1 MGSRRRTRTGLLVVP
16 VLVLALAGC
25 TPAAASRVAEAPAQA
40 ASEELASALSGF
52 LDETVGV
59 AGATGAVAGVWS
71 PWGGSW
77 EGAVGWESDE
87 RTTAL
92 TTDAHLRLGT
102 GGTEAMTCDVVL
114 ALADSGRVDLDADV
128 GETLRS
134 LPGIDGL
141 TLRELCAHTSGLADF
156 RSALWPTVLQN
167 PPRQWPTLELLAAA
181 QVRGASAEPGAAWSD
196 SATGP
201 LLAGIVAAQ
210 VTGRSIGELYDQYV
224 VPRYGLRSTEL
235 PGASEVDLPAP
246 SPRGYAVALDPA
258 TGEKRCDV
266 RLDVTAA
273 SPSALGAAG
282 GALTDLED
290 LRRLATG
297 LAADPA
303 GDAMW
308 QDPVV
313 QGQGRA
319 DYLRAG
325 LGGHEA
331 GPLRG
336 FSGLAPGFVTAA
348 YSDPVSGLTVAVSI
362 NSSTPGGDFAATVA
376 RTLAAIAV
384 EQGAA
389 TGAEGLPRLPWTA
402 DGERGAVQG
411 TPTRC

>member
-1 MGSRRRTRTGLLVVP
+1 MGFRRLTRTGLLVVP

-25 TPAAASRVAEAPAQA
+25 TPNASLVADAPAQP
-40 ASEELASALSGF
+40 ASEELSAALTG
-52 LDETVGV
+52 LLEETLGI

-102 GGTEAMTCDVVL
+102 GGTEAMTCDVVV
-114 ALADSGRVDLDADV
+114 ALAGSGRADLDADI

-134 LPGIDGL
+134 LPGVDGL
-141 TLRELCAHTSGLADF
+141 TLRQLCAHTSGLADF
-156 RSALWPTVLQN
+156 RSSLWPTVLQN
-167 PPRQWPTLELLAAA
+167 PARQWPTLELLAAA
-181 QVRGASAEPGAAWSD
+181 QVHGASATPGAAWSD
-196 SATGP
+196 SSTGP
-201 LLAGIVAAQ
+201 LLAGLVAARI
-210 VTGRSIGELYDQYV
+210 TGRSIGELYDQYV
-224 VPRYGLRSTEL
+224 VSRYGLRSTEL
-235 PGASEVDLPAP
+235 PGRSDVDLPAP
-246 SPRGYAVALDPA
+246 SPRGYAVALDLV
-258 TGEKRCDV
+258 TGERRCDL

-282 GALTDLED
+282 GAVTDLED
-290 LRRLATG
+290 LRRLAAG
-297 LAADPA
+297 LAADPS
-303 GDAMW
+303 GDAVW
-308 QDPVV
+308 QDPVP

-325 LGGHEA
+325 LGGYEA

-348 YSDPVSGLTVAVSI
+348 YSDPLSGLTVAVSI

-376 RTLAAIAV
+376 RALAAIAV

-389 TGAEGLPRLPWTA
+389 AGAEGLPQLPWTA

-411 TPTRC
+411 TSARC

>member
-1 MGSRRRTRTGLLVVP
+1 MGSRRPTRTGLLAVP

-25 TPAAASRVAEAPAQA
+25 TPATASRVAEAPAQA

-167 PPRQWPTLELLAAA
+167 PRGSGRRSSCSPRPRCAA
-181 QVRGASAEPGAAWSD
+181 
-196 SATGP
+196 
-201 LLAGIVAAQ
+201 
-210 VTGRSIGELYDQYV
+210 
-224 VPRYGLRSTEL
+224 PR
-235 PGASEVDLPAP
+235 P
-246 SPRGYAVALDPA
+246 SPERRGPTPRPVRCSPA
-258 TGEKRCDV
+258 S
-266 RLDVTAA
+266 
-273 SPSALGAAG
+273 SP
-282 GALTDLED
+282 
-290 LRRLATG
+290 RR
-297 LAADPA
+297 
-303 GDAMW
+303 
-308 QDPVV
+308 
-313 QGQGRA
+313 
-319 DYLRAG
+319 
-325 LGGHEA
+325 
-331 GPLRG
+331 
-336 FSGLAPGFVTAA
+336 
-348 YSDPVSGLTVAVSI
+348 
-362 NSSTPGGDFAATVA
+362 
-376 RTLAAIAV
+376 
-384 EQGAA
+384 
-389 TGAEGLPRLPWTA
+389 
-402 DGERGAVQG
+402 
-411 TPTRC
+411 

>member
-1 MGSRRRTRTGLLVVP
+1 MGFRTLTRTGLLVVP

-25 TPAAASRVAEAPAQA
+25 TPAAARVADAPAQP
-40 ASEELASALSGF
+40 ASEELSAALTG
-52 LDETVGV
+52 LLEETLGI

-87 RTTAL
+87 RTTPL
-92 TTDAHLRLGT
+92 TTDVHLRLGT
-102 GGTEAMTCDVVL
+102 GGTEAMTCDVVV
-114 ALADSGRVDLDADV
+114 ALAESGRVDLDADI

-134 LPGIDGL
+134 LPGVDGL
-141 TLRELCAHTSGLADF
+141 TLRQLCAHTSGLADF
-156 RSALWPTVLQN
+156 RSPLWPTVLRN
-167 PPRQWPTLELLAAA
+167 PARQWPTLELLASA
-181 QVRGASAEPGAAWSD
+181 QVRGASTAPGAVWSD
-196 SATGP
+196 SSTGP
-201 LLAGIVAAQ
+201 LLAGLVATQ

-224 VPRYGLRSTEL
+224 VSRYGLRSTKL
-235 PGASEVDLPAP
+235 PGGSEVDLPAP
-246 SPRGYAVALDPA
+246 SPRGYAVALDPV
-258 TGEKRCDV
+258 TGERRCDV

-290 LRRLATG
+290 LRRLASG

-303 GDAMW
+303 GDAVW
-308 QDPVV
+308 QDPIA

-336 FSGLAPGFVTAA
+336 FSGVAPGFVTAA

-376 RTLAAIAV
+376 RALAAIAV

-389 TGAEGLPRLPWTA
+389 AGGDGLPQLPWTA
-402 DGERGAVQG
+402 DGERSAVQE
-411 TPTRC
+411 TSARC